1 MFALYAIVAI
11 MQSVVIR
18 VHLLTLGATRDT
30 AQKMG
35 VPYVD
40 VRTTTLA
47 AIPFYRMYY
56 LG

>member
-1 MFALYAIVAI
+1 MQLIVNRLY
-11 MQSVVIR
+11 
-18 VHLLTLGATRDT
+18 LLTLGATRDT

-40 VRTTTLA
+40 VRTATLA